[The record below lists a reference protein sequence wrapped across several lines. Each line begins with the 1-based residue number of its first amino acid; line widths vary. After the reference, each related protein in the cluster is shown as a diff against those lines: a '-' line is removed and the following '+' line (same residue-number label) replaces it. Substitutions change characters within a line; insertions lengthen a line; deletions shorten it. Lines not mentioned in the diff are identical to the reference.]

1 MNKIGL
7 IRFHSALSLGDDEL
21 MQEEKAFLSS
31 IDPNGELE
39 FVPASKD
46 LPNLFFIQT
55 GGSEIFFKGCYE
67 DYPEP
72 YCLLVQGRRNSL
84 AAALEIKSY
93 LDSKGKRSLLIA
105 GDPKSMFEQIQN
117 YARFFAAERALKG
130 MKLGV
135 IGTPSDWL
143 IASNVD
149 YEEAKKRLGIEI
161 INIPMQEFL
170 AFYDEHVLPSD
181 DVYQS
186 FLKKTK
192 KEGDLT
198 QSLYVYTALKR
209 ICEKHGLSGF
219 TLRCFDLLTSR
230 HMTSCLSFG
239 ILNDEGIVATCEG
252 DVPAMITMALCKALL
267 GLPSF
272 MANPA
277 EIDVKG
283 RSALFAHCTCPFSMT
298 KSFTL
303 GTHFE
308 SGIGFGVRGTF
319 DLGEMTLCKI
329 SPDLSKIRAL
339 PCKVT
344 GNPVRPDLC
353 RSQITLS
360 FDEDIDC
367 LLSAPYG
374 NHCIFVRGNHVD
386 TLNGFFAY
394 LNGK

>member
-1 MNKIGL
+1 MTKIGL
-7 IRFHSALSLGDDEL
+7 IRFHSALSLSDNAL
-21 MQEEKAFLSS
+21 VAEEKAFLSS
-31 IDPNGELE
+31 IDPNGEFD
-39 FVPASKD
+39 FVPAGKD

-84 AAALEIKSY
+84 AAALEIKSF
-93 LDSKGKRSLLIA
+93 LDAKGKRSLLIA
-105 GDPKSMFEQIQN
+105 GEPKTMFEQIQN
-117 YARFFAAERALKG
+117 YAKFYNAEAALRG

-143 IASNVD
+143 IASEVD
-149 YEEAKKRLGIEI
+149 YKEAKKRLGIEL

-170 AFYDEHVLPSD
+170 AFYDEHLLPEES
-181 DVYQS
+181 VYQA
-186 FLKKTK
+186 FIKKTQR
-192 KEGDLT
+192 EGDLT
-198 QSLYVYTALKR
+198 QSLYVYSALKR
-209 ICEKHGLSGF
+209 ICEKYGLEGF
-219 TLRCFDLLTSR
+219 TLRCFDLLSSR
-230 HMTSCLSFG
+230 HMTSCLAFG
-239 ILNDEGIVATCEG
+239 MLLDEGIIATCEG
-252 DVPAMITMALCKALL
+252 DVPAMITMAMAKALL
-267 GLPSF
+267 GLPGF

-277 EIDVKG
+277 EIDVASKT
-283 RSALFAHCTCPFSMT
+283 ALFAHCTCPFSMT

-308 SGIGFGVRGTF
+308 SGIGFGIRGQF
-319 DLGEMTLCKI
+319 ELGEMTLCKI

-344 GNPVRPDLC
+344 GNPVRSDLC

-360 FDEDIDC
+360 FEEDIDC
-367 LLSAPYG
+367 LLSSPYG

-386 TLNGFFAY
+386 TLKGFFAY
-394 LNGK
+394 LSGK